1 MAEPIEASEHR
12 ATDGAS
18 AALADPVAPSTGPVS
33 GESAG
38 LDPRVRLRWLL
49 PAIASVVALGVAAP
63 GGLALLAF
71 LGVVIAVHE
80 AGHLVVARRAGMQP
94 TEFFWGFGPE
104 VASIEVRGCRYGVR
118 ALFLGGYVR
127 LEGMTPSSEVPE
139 GFDES
144 GTYRAA
150 SHRGRLA
157 TILAGPG
164 VNLVSAVV
172 AFTAAG
178 LVDGR
183 TPLGAVGSAFRQ
195 VWLVIDATAWSLW
208 TLGANL
214 GTYVQ
219 AVVDPAGGAEAPVR
233 FLSPVAQAQT
243 SELALSLGPAV
254 ALQWFGILSAAI
266 GIINLVPLPPLDGGH
281 AVVAGVEGALRRL
294 RGDRSVTLDAARLT
308 PVAWVTVVA
317 LVVLSVS
324 ALVLDL
330 RDLA

>member
-1 MAEPIEASEHR
+1 MAEPIEAP
-12 ATDGAS
+12 TDG
-18 AALADPVAPSTGPVS
+18 
-33 GESAG
+33 
-38 LDPRVRLRWLL
+38 LDTRFRLRWLV
-49 PAIASVVALGVAAP
+49 PAVASVVALGLVAP
-63 GGLALLAF
+63 SGLALLAF
-71 LGVVIAVHE
+71 LGLVIAVHE
-80 AGHLVVARRAGMQP
+80 AGHLLVARRVGMKP

-104 VASIEVRGCRYGVR
+104 VASVRVGGCRYGLR

-127 LEGMTPSSEVPE
+127 LEGMTPSSELPD
-139 GFDES
+139 GYDEA

-164 VNLVSAVV
+164 VNLVSAVL

-183 TPLGAVGSAFRQ
+183 TPLAAVGSAFRQ
-195 VWLVIDATAWSLW
+195 VWLVIEATAWSLW

-219 AVVDPAGGAEAPVR
+219 AVVDPSAGVDAPVR

-281 AVVAGVEGALRRL
+281 AVVAGAEGMLRRL
-294 RGDRSVTLDAARLT
+294 RRDRSLTLDAARLT

-317 LVVLSVS
+317 LAVLSVS

>member
-1 MAEPIEASEHR
+1 MAEPIGQPSEASPGR
-12 ATDGAS
+12 ASASRDEDDGA
-18 AALADPVAPSTGPVS
+18 
-33 GESAG
+33 
-38 LDPRVRLRWLL
+38 RIRLRWLIPTL
-49 PAIASVVALGVAAP
+49 ASLVVLGLAAP

-71 LGVVIAVHE
+71 LGVVIAIHE
-80 AGHLVVARRAGMQP
+80 AGHFVVARRAGMRP

-104 VASIEVRGCRYGVR
+104 VVSFGYRGCRYGVR

-127 LEGMTPSSEVPE
+127 LEGMTPSSELPDGFAE
-139 GFDES
+139 G

-164 VNLVSAVV
+164 VNLASAVV

-178 LVDGR
+178 LVEGR
-183 TPLGAVGSAFRQ
+183 GPVAAIGAAFRQ

-208 TLGANL
+208 TLVANL

-219 AVVDPAGGAEAPVR
+219 AVVDPSGVAEAPVR

-281 AVVAGVEGALRRL
+281 AVVAAVEGGLRRV
-294 RGDRSVTLDAARLT
+294 RGDRSLTVDAARLT
-308 PVAWVTVVA
+308 PVAWATVVV
-317 LVVLSVS
+317 LVALSVS
-324 ALVLDL
+324 ALVLDI

>member
-1 MAEPIEASEHR
+1 MAEPIEIETEP
-12 ATDGAS
+12 AT
-18 AALADPVAPSTGPVS
+18 
-33 GESAG
+33 G
-38 LDPRVRLRWLL
+38 LDARLRLRWLV
-49 PAIASVVALGVAAP
+49 PAVASVVVLGLAAP

-80 AGHLVVARRAGMQP
+80 AGHLVVARRVGMQP
-94 TEFFWGFGPE
+94 TEFYWGFGPE
-104 VASIEVRGCRYGVR
+104 VGSVRVGECRYGVR

-127 LEGMTPSSEVPE
+127 LEGMTPSSELPD
-139 GFDES
+139 GYDEA

-164 VNLVSAVV
+164 VNLVSAVL

-183 TPLGAVGSAFRQ
+183 TPLAAVGGAFRQ
-195 VWLVIDATAWSLW
+195 VWLVIEATAWSLW

-214 GTYVQ
+214 GSYVQ
-219 AVVDPAGGAEAPVR
+219 AVIDPAAGVDAPVR

-281 AVVAGVEGALRRL
+281 AVVAGIEGGLRRL
-294 RGDRSVTLDAARLT
+294 RGDRSLTVDAARLT

>member
-1 MAEPIEASEHR
+1 MAESIGEADAGERPR
-12 ATDGAS
+12 ASTDR
-18 AALADPVAPSTGPVS
+18 D
-33 GESAG
+33 AG
-38 LDPRVRLRWLL
+38 GVRFRLRWLIPTL
-49 PAIASVVALGVAAP
+49 ASIVALGLAAP

-71 LGVVIAVHE
+71 LGVVIAIHE
-80 AGHLVVARRAGMQP
+80 AGHFVVARRTGMAP

-104 VASIEVRGCRYGVR
+104 VISVSVRGCRYGIR

-127 LEGMTPSSEVPE
+127 LEGMTPSSELPD
-139 GFDES
+139 GFAEA

-164 VNLVSAVV
+164 VNLASAVV
-172 AFTAAG
+172 AFTAAA
-178 LVDGR
+178 LIDGR
-183 TPLGAVGSAFRQ
+183 GPLAAIGSAFQQ

-208 TLGANL
+208 TLAANL

-219 AVVDPAGGAEAPVR
+219 AVIDPSGAAEAPVR

-243 SELALSLGPAV
+243 SELAISLGPAV

-281 AVVAGVEGALRRL
+281 AVVAAVEGILHRF
-294 RGDRSVTLDAARLT
+294 RGDRTVRVDAARLT
-308 PVAWVTVVA
+308 PLAWVTVVV
-317 LVVLSVS
+317 LVALSVS